1 MQSLS
6 PREPGALF
14 AHLRRP
20 MRLLLLAIV
29 LMLVG
34 MADALAQ
41 DVTTNDIASAVVPV
55 PPTSVEGR
63 YQPCWKQRQTLA
75 FPAPGACCLWP
86 GVLRWF
92 RP

>member
-29 LMLVG
+29 LMLMG
-34 MADALAQ
+34 MA
-41 DVTTNDIASAVVPV
+41 DVTTNDIASTVVPV

-63 YQPCWKQRQTLA
+63 YQP
-75 FPAPGACCLWP
+75 
-86 GVLRWF
+86 
-92 RP
+92 

>member
-1 MQSLS
+1 MHSLS

-29 LMLVG
+29 LMLMG

-41 DVTTNDIASAVVPV
+41 DVTTNDIASTVVPV

-63 YQPCWKQRQTLA
+63 YQP
-75 FPAPGACCLWP
+75 
-86 GVLRWF
+86 
-92 RP
+92 

>member
-29 LMLVG
+29 LMLMG

-55 PPTSVEGR
+55 PPTSVGGR
-63 YQPCWKQRQTLA
+63 YQP
-75 FPAPGACCLWP
+75 
-86 GVLRWF
+86 
-92 RP
+92 

>member
-6 PREPGALF
+6 PRGPGALF

-29 LMLVG
+29 LMLMG

-41 DVTTNDIASAVVPV
+41 DVTTNDIGAAAVPV
-55 PPTSVEGR
+55 LPTAIEGR
-63 YQPCWKQRQTLA
+63 YQP
-75 FPAPGACCLWP
+75 
-86 GVLRWF
+86 
-92 RP
+92 